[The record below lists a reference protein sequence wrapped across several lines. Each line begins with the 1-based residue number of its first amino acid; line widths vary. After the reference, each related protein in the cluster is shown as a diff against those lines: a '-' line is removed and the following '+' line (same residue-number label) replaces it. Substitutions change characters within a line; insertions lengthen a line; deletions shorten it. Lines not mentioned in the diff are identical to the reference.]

1 MDTRSGSSCSHL
13 LSWGLS
19 LRLSAH
25 FRLRMD
31 SREHC
36 SDLRH
41 EEFTQLGHGRGRAL
55 FHCCR
60 HGAFLL
66 CIHPPVRPSKA
77 QKADRPLLE
86 GIDIDPRTSDIVS
99 ASCANCHSERTNWP
113 WYSFVAPVSWIVER
127 DVSRARKHMNFS
139 RWSEYSIEQKR
150 LLLGEIA
157 GMVQA

>member
-1 MDTRSGSSCSHL
+1 MRSS
-13 LSWGLS
+13 LSWGMAVGVLCFIAAVMV
-19 LRLSAH
+19 LFCSA
-25 FRLRMD
+25 FIRP
-31 SREHC
+31 
-36 SDLRH
+36 
-41 EEFTQLGHGRGRAL
+41 FG
-55 FHCCR
+55 
-60 HGAFLL
+60 
-66 CIHPPVRPSKA
+66 PVKA

-99 ASCANCHSERTNWP
+99 TSCANCHSERTNWP

-157 GMVQA
+157 GMVQARSMPPSRY